1 VYIILLINLRGRL
14 GLYDFIVLIAAF
26 VAADQLTKYIVVRNI
41 EFGDKISVIDNFFYL
56 THWRNTG
63 AAWVSCR
70 TGDIYLFPLR

>member
-1 VYIILLINLRGRL
+1 MI
-14 GLYDFIVLIAAF
+14 FIVLIAAF

-63 AAWVSCR
+63 AAWGIMQNGRYILVHVTVVLS
-70 TGDIYLFPLR
+70 